1 MKKTKQ
7 RLTKSDAEDDLRPH
21 YDVDY
26 SKARPNRFAGMP
38 KEQTA
43 VMLDKDLSKVFRTSE
58 QVKHALRSLIEAMPA
73 TERRASRAK

>member
-1 MKKTKQ
+1 MKTTKR
-7 RLTKSDAEDDLRPH
+7 RLTKAEMEDDLRPH

-43 VMLDKDLSKVFRTSE
+43 VMLDKDLSKVFRTPE
-58 QVKHALRSLIEAMPA
+58 QVKHALRALIEAMPPTA
-73 TERRASRAK
+73 RRTTRAK